1 MNVRDVMTGR
11 PEYLHGDATIRE
23 AAARMKEDDRG
34 FAPVAG
40 KDRLVGI
47 VTDRDIAV
55 RAMADGKSPDDK
67 ISSILTGQ
75 VFYCY
80 EDDDVRDVLQNM
92 QDQEVQRLVVLNNEK
107 NKDFVGV
114 VSLSDIADKC
124 EDDDTARRIVNA
136 CRHYH

>member
-1 MNVRDVMTGR
+1 MHVKDVMTGK
-11 PEYLHGDATIRE
+11 PEYLSADATIRE
-23 AAARMKEDDRG
+23 AAMRMKDDNRG
-34 FAPVAG
+34 FTPIAG
-40 KDRLVGI
+40 RDKLVGI

-55 RAMADGKSPDDK
+55 RAMASGKSPDDK
-67 ISSILTGQ
+67 VSSILTSQ

-80 EDDDVRDVLQNM
+80 QDDDINKVLQYM

-114 VSLSDIADKC
+114 VSLSDIADHC
-124 EDDDTARRIVNA
+124 DNDDLSRRIVNA

>member
-1 MNVRDVMTGR
+1 MHVKDVMTGK
-11 PEYLHGDATIRE
+11 PEYLNADATIRE
-23 AAARMKEDDRG
+23 AAMRMKNDDRG
-34 FAPVAG
+34 FTPVSG
-40 KDRLVGI
+40 RDKLVGI

-55 RAMADGKSPDDK
+55 RAMAEGKSPDDK

-80 EDDDVRDVLQNM
+80 EDDDINKVLQDM

-114 VSLSDIADKC
+114 VSLSDIADHC
-124 EDDDTARRIVNA
+124 DNDDLSRRIVNA